1 MYLQRVNTVFFDTR
15 NVPMEELDFRRWLKT
30 LNIEVTDVKIIAFHR
45 HLSRIIL
52 KFSNE
57 DNFNSFTSKNNSSVD
72 FTKDGKTYNIPIHP
86 TEITKLVR
94 VRYVPDEMNLNLIK
108 IKLEHHG
115 TIKKIFREKSK
126 GGLDEGE
133 SIETETIGI
142 QMTIKKDI
150 PSFINIDGEKFN
162 VSYRGQPRACNRC
175 GSLDHLIAN
184 CPQVTW
190 VKSKEPNTSTETNP
204 TSRAQ
209 TTTEV
214 RKKAQQNKETEN
226 RYSPLN
232 EEIPDCG
239 NDTSDA
245 PTDEKKTA
253 RKRRQQTTTNESP
266 PRKNTSQDHYIQTV
280 TPILDNET
288 EMIDHPEEK
297 NTQKYKETPIETDT
311 YQTTETTQEN
321 NLGFNQSILKEIV
334 DDTAAIKR
342 VLLLETQNKN
352 NIKEDDHSQDMFQ

>member
-1 MYLQRVNTVFFDTR
+1 
-15 NVPMEELDFRRWLKT
+15 MEELDFRRWLKT

-190 VKSKEPNTSTETNP
+190 VKSKEPDTSTETNP
-204 TSRAQ
+204 TSREQ

-214 RKKAQQNKETEN
+214 GKKDRQNKETEN
-226 RYSPLN
+226 LYSPLN

-245 PTDEKKTA
+245 PTDGKKKKPHVKEDSKQQRTSHPQEKIPT
-253 RKRRQQTTTNESP
+253 RTTTS
-266 PRKNTSQDHYIQTV
+266 KQ
-280 TPILDNET
+280 
-288 EMIDHPEEK
+288 
-297 NTQKYKETPIETDT
+297 
-311 YQTTETTQEN
+311 
-321 NLGFNQSILKEIV
+321 
-334 DDTAAIKR
+334 
-342 VLLLETQNKN
+342 
-352 NIKEDDHSQDMFQ
+352 